1 MAKKKEAR
9 IARLYAGP
17 EVVRDVRPSPVPRPG
32 DPRVPRYP
40 GSQAGRN
47 AASRVLPNTEPA
59 DAGENTPLS
68 RVNTA
73 RQTYKP
79 ARKRKPA
86 LLERL
91 KRLFEKK

>member
-40 GSQAGRN
+40 GRAERG
-47 AASRVLPNTEPA
+47 LPYFAVCGTRRCRRES
-59 DAGENTPLS
+59 PLVP
-68 RVNTA
+68 REHGKTG
-73 RQTYKP
+73 
-79 ARKRKPA
+79 
-86 LLERL
+86 L
-91 KRLFEKK
+91 

>member
-47 AASRVLPNTEPA
+47 ADSRTLPYAEPA
-59 DAGENTPLS
+59 DAGANPPLS

-73 RQTYKP
+73 RQAYKP
-79 ARKRKPA
+79 ARRRKPA

-91 KRLFEKK
+91 KRLFGKK